1 MNLQQERRSIYSLIY
16 LVIIPLI
23 VGAVII
29 PGCFIGCI
37 SITPDSMEQLDSLTE
52 RWVYI
57 LEQYADYKASNR
69 PAPAP
74 DTPESPGPGSDV
86 TTADA
91 INYSRLVWQY
101 GDFNASNAKLD
112 AVRISSLRTDGR
124 NLSYKW
130 DLGLNVWGLG
140 YNDPGAICAV
150 FFEQSDGS
158 WIGGKFDW
166 VSTSRSSRELKH
178 VESYK
183 NWPSSGIKLPHTGR
197 VAFVVTSADGRR
209 RSNVLVAEAK

>member
-1 MNLQQERRSIYSLIY
+1 MNLKEERRSIYSLIY
-16 LVIIPLI
+16 LVVIPLI

-57 LEQYADYKASNR
+57 LEQYADYKANK

-74 DTPESPGPGSDV
+74 DTPEGPGP
-86 TTADA
+86 DA
-91 INYSRLVWQY
+91 PVIDTSIDAVDYGKLIWQY
-101 GDFNASNAKLD
+101 GGFAAAGARLD
-112 AVRISSLRTDGR
+112 SPRISSLRTNGR
-124 NLSYKW
+124 ELTYKW
-130 DLGLNVWGLG
+130 EVGLSGWGLG
-140 YNDPGAICAV
+140 HSDAGAICAV
-150 FFEQSDGS
+150 FFEQPDGR

-183 NWPSSGIKLPHTGR
+183 DWPSSGIKLPHSGR
-197 VAFVVTSADGRR
+197 VAFVVTSANGKL
-209 RSNVLVAEAK
+209 RSNVLTATR